1 MGGNIFLG
9 LVIFGILMIVNFTVI
24 TKGAGRMAEVAAR
37 FALDAMPGKQ
47 LAIDSDVS
55 SGAID
60 HQAAQDRRRIEQ
72 DETTFLGSLDGA
84 SKFVK
89 GDAIVGLLITL
100 LNLVMGLS
108 MGLFVHG
115 MHLSKAF
122 ETYAIL
128 TVGDGLVSQIP
139 AVIISISAALLLSRG
154 GTMRSTDNVITQ
166 QLCKHPQALIVVAL
180 LMVVFA
186 AVPGLPPIPFLLLAS
201 GLGGLIYYLTKRQTA
216 NEINTAE
223 EVHERQPQSSIG
235 DVLDLEDIHVE
246 FAPNLVDMILHNG
259 TGLDLRISNMRQFLA
274 TRYGIVL
281 PQIRL
286 TDDHALPDNSYII
299 RIHGVEQA
307 KAEIIPDRMLALF
320 PSKEFKGYGG
330 MTIQEPVFGAPAEW
344 IDTTVEEEAVL
355 DGVAV
360 VSPSEVLATHL
371 LETLKDNFP
380 RLLTLR
386 ALRRQLE
393 ELSSLSD
400 QKRAKANQALFE
412 DIIPEKVSMEQLLR
426 TLQALLEEQ
435 VSIRNLPLILEAI
448 QEVADKSAP
457 LIIEHVRQKL
467 GFQIIGALKNSDG
480 AVPIVQ
486 LAQDWEDTFNT
497 YQIVHPSGLVDGPF
511 DLNGSDAVLK
521 FVIPPSAQTPKLII
535 QNGLGEIVFEKFM
548 SPGDNEF
555 TLKGKDQTGIPLHNG
570 PFTATIIE
578 AVDAK
583 TASISKVGSYHEI
596 VEVQQINGTS
606 YIHFENGEIR
616 STDKVEALKG

>member
-1 MGGNIFLG
+1 
-9 LVIFGILMIVNFTVI
+9 
-24 TKGAGRMAEVAAR
+24 
-37 FALDAMPGKQ
+37 
-47 LAIDSDVS
+47 
-55 SGAID
+55 
-60 HQAAQDRRRIEQ
+60 
-72 DETTFLGSLDGA
+72 
-84 SKFVK
+84 
-89 GDAIVGLLITL
+89 
-100 LNLVMGLS
+100 
-108 MGLFVHG
+108 
-115 MHLSKAF
+115 
-122 ETYAIL
+122 
-128 TVGDGLVSQIP
+128 
-139 AVIISISAALLLSRG
+139 
-154 GTMRSTDNVITQ
+154 MRSTDNVITQ

-412 DIIPEKVSMEQLLR
+412 DIIPDKVSMEQLLR

-606 YIHFENGEIR
+606 YIHFENGK
-616 STDKVEALKG
+616 SGPLTKSKP